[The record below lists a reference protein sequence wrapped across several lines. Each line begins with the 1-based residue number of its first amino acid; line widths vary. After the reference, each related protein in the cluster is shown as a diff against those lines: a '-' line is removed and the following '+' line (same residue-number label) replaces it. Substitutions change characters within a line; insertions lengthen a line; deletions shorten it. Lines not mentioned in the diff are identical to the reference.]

1 MINRSHALCRRIV
14 GACLVLSGVF
24 GMSVSAAAQDWPQRP
39 VKLLVPFAAGG
50 NIDVTGRL
58 VAARLSEKLGQQF
71 IVENR
76 VGGGGM
82 IATEAVARAPADGY
96 TLLWGGTN
104 TIAILPHTAKVPYD
118 PEKDFAPVFLL
129 GSSPQVLM
137 VSSKLPVTT
146 LQEFV
151 AYVKAQPQK
160 LPYGGGG
167 GPGSASNLMMTL
179 FLKRAGLEMTGVS
192 YRGTAPAMNDLIA
205 GHIPVMFAPM
215 SEAHA
220 QAKNA
225 SVRLLAVSSEKRSPR
240 VPDLPAIAET
250 YPGFNAVS
258 WTGMLAPAG
267 TPKAIVSRL
276 AAEMHAALKDPQF
289 AGLFLHHGI
298 DLIGAGPEEFA
309 AAIAAELQAWGE
321 AVKIAGIK
329 VQR

>member
-1 MINRSHALCRRIV
+1 MLV
-14 GACLVLSGVF
+14 GLF
-24 GMSVSAAAQDWPQRP
+24 GLAAPAGAQEWPQRP

-76 VGGGGM
+76 VGGGGI

-104 TIAILPHTAKVPYD
+104 IIAILPHTTKVPYD
-118 PEKDFAPVFLL
+118 PVKDFTPVIML

-137 VSSKLPVTT
+137 ITSKLPVKT
-146 LQEFV
+146 LQDFV
-151 AYVKAQPQK
+151 AYVKAQPDK

-167 GPGSASNLMMTL
+167 GPGSASNLMMSL

-220 QAKNA
+220 QAKNP
-225 SVRLLAVSSEKRSPR
+225 SVRLLAVSSDKRSQR
-240 VPDLPAIAET
+240 LPDLPSFAET

-267 TPKAIVSRL
+267 TPKAVVNKL
-276 AAEMHAALKDPQF
+276 AAEIQGALKDPQF
-289 AGLFLHHGI
+289 AGLFLNHGI

-309 AAIAAELQAWGE
+309 AAIAAEILAWGE
-321 AVKIAGIK
+321 AAKIAGIK
-329 VQR
+329 AQR

>member
-1 MINRSHALCRRIV
+1 MTNRLHALRRRTF
-14 GACLVLSGVF
+14 GACLVLAGLV
-24 GMSVSAAAQDWPQRP
+24 GLAVPTGAQDWPQRP
-39 VKLLVPFAAGG
+39 VKMLVPFAAGG

-104 TIAILPHTAKVPYD
+104 IIAILPHTTKVPYD
-118 PEKDFAPVFLL
+118 PVKDFAPVLML

-137 VSSKLPVTT
+137 VSSKLPVRTV
-146 LQEFV
+146 QDFV

-167 GPGSASNLMMTL
+167 GPGSASNLMMSL
-179 FLKRAGLEMTGVS
+179 LLKRAGLEMTAVS

-215 SEAHA
+215 AEAHA
-220 QAKNA
+220 QAKNP
-225 SVRLLAVSSEKRSPR
+225 SVQLLAVSSEKRSQR
-240 VPDLPAIAET
+240 LPDLPAIAET

-267 TPKAIVSRL
+267 TSKAIVNKL
-276 AAEMHAALKDPQF
+276 AAEIQAALKDPQF
-289 AGLFLHHGI
+289 AGLLLNHGI

-309 AAIAAELQAWGE
+309 AAIAAEIVAWGE
-321 AVKIAGIK
+321 AVKLAGVK
-329 VQR
+329 THR